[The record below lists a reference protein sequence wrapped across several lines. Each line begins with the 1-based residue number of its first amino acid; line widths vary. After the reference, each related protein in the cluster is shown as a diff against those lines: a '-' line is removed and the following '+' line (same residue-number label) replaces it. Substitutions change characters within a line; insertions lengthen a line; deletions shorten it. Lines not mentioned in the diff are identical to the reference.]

1 MWLAGVE
8 KQIHILMKEYAGQRE
23 SLAETFTQYSALLYG
38 LSGLVARVQY
48 KGTVCILKMM
58 SPFGT
63 LFWKYICRAAS
74 LQSRRLLKRIEG
86 ELKATSD
93 EEEGCLQINA
103 ELYSTYGWWSSTYL
117 Y

>member
-1 MWLAGVE
+1 
-8 KQIHILMKEYAGQRE
+8 MKEYAGQRE

-63 LFWKYICRAAS
+63 LF
-74 LQSRRLLKRIEG
+74 
-86 ELKATSD
+86 
-93 EEEGCLQINA
+93 
-103 ELYSTYGWWSSTYL
+103 
-117 Y
+117 